1 MSKALDMQIGGDHYA
16 NKKIQPIE
24 YIMANNLNFCEG
36 NVVKYIT
43 RWREKGGVESLRKI
57 KHYVDFLI
65 EEEVNGKEEKIYSRP
80 RGRESR
86 KVATTI
92 S

>member
-24 YIMANNLNFCEG
+24 YIMANDLNFCEG

-65 EEEVNGKEEKIYSRP
+65 EEEINGKEEEIYGST
-80 RGRESR
+80 GSRESR
-86 KVATTI
+86 KIATKI

>member
-1 MSKALDMQIGGDHYA
+1 MQIGGDHYA

-24 YIMANNLNFCEG
+24 YIMANDLNFCEG

-65 EEEVNGKEEKIYSRP
+65 EEEINGKEEEIYGSA
-80 RGRESR
+80 GSRESR

>member
-1 MSKALDMQIGGDHYA
+1 MPKALEIQVGGDHYA

-24 YIMANNLNFCEG
+24 YIMANDLNFCEG

-65 EEEVNGKEEKIYSRP
+65 EEEINGKEKEIYSRS
-80 RGRESR
+80 RG
-86 KVATTI
+86 
-92 S
+92 

>member
-24 YIMANNLNFCEG
+24 YIMANDLNFCEG

-65 EEEVNGKEEKIYSRP
+65 EEEINGKEEQIYSRS
-80 RGRESR
+80 RG
-86 KVATTI
+86 
-92 S
+92 

>member
-1 MSKALDMQIGGDHYA
+1 MSKALEIQIGGDHYS

-65 EEEVNGKEEKIYSRP
+65 EEEVNGKEEEIYSRS
-80 RGRESR
+80 RG
-86 KVATTI
+86 
-92 S
+92 

>member
-1 MSKALDMQIGGDHYA
+1 
-16 NKKIQPIE
+16 
-24 YIMANNLNFCEG
+24 MANNLIFCEG

-65 EEEVNGKEEKIYSRP
+65 EEEVNGKEEEIYSRP

-86 KVATTI
+86 KLLQRLV
-92 S
+92 

>member
-1 MSKALDMQIGGDHYA
+1 MSKALKMQIGGDHYA

-24 YIMANNLNFCEG
+24 YIMANDLNFCEG

-65 EEEVNGKEEKIYSRP
+65 EEEINGKEEEIYGST
-80 RGRESR
+80 GS
-86 KVATTI
+86 
-92 S
+92 